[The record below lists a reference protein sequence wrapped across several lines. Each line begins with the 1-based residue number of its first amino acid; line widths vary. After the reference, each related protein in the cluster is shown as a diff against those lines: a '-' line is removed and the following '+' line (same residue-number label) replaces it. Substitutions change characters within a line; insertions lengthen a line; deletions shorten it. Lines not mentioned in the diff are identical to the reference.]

1 MTWIEHKIKKGKKE
15 ISPKFCQT
23 IKLLPGPRFVHI
35 LLSCLFKCNPR
46 TDPVLYSTFFSV
58 TIYYKRI
65 SMMFTAFKTAIIIA
79 SIMGKINLESIYTE
93 YFIRQNKLKVLLS
106 QLTRQ
111 IYPPCHCI
119 VFPCKT
125 HILLKSNSSLTPSL
139 LLYFWMWLEEKKK
152 KATLDKSHFQFLVF

>member
-93 YFIRQNKLKVLLS
+93 YFIRQNKLKMLLS

-111 IYPPCHCI
+111 IYPP
-119 VFPCKT
+119 VT
-125 HILLKSNSSLTPSL
+125 VLSSLAKPISCSNPTL
-139 LLYFWMWLEEKKK
+139 LLHHPCFCTSECGWRKKK
-152 KATLDKSHFQFLVF
+152 T